1 MKREIGNI
9 IQTFRISCG
18 FKQVYMAYNL
28 GISTQAYANLEH
40 GRSDLNTGK
49 LEQIASLYKIKP
61 HQIIILAEELNKHK
75 NLELIKNSI
84 SSILN
89 SIRI

>member
-40 GRSDLNTGK
+40 GRSDLKSAK
-49 LEQIASLYKIKP
+49 LQLIANLLGIRPYQIRGVKTAW
-61 HQIIILAEELNKHK
+61 
-75 NLELIKNSI
+75 
-84 SSILN
+84 
-89 SIRI
+89 

>member
-1 MKREIGNI
+1 MNAEIGKVVAVL
-9 IQTFRISCG
+9 REAHG
-18 FKQVYMAYNL
+18 LKQNDVSKRL
-28 GISTQAYANLEH
+28 GISTAAYANIER

-49 LEQIASLYKIKP
+49 LEQIASFYKIKP
-61 HQIIILAEELNKHK
+61 HQIIMLSEELNKHK

-89 SIRI
+89 SIKI